1 MTHRIAL
8 TTLAAVIRTAKR
20 DPYAAVTRPDA
31 PVRPHQPSFA
41 YRLASLARRSA
52 FARRLSGPEVAM
64 GSRKTPRA
72 PSTVEAVEQLATRLW
87 KRANERGTS
96 HDEWK
101 TVQNHLWGV
110 ADGLY
115 LCGRTTAAELAND
128 LGFLAN
134 RLASLELEAA

>member
-1 MTHRIAL
+1 
-8 TTLAAVIRTAKR
+8 
-20 DPYAAVTRPDA
+20 
-31 PVRPHQPSFA
+31 
-41 YRLASLARRSA
+41 
-52 FARRLSGPEVAM
+52 M
-64 GSRKTPRA
+64 GSRKTIRA

-96 HDEWK
+96 HDEWR

-134 RLASLELEAA
+134 RLAFLELEAA